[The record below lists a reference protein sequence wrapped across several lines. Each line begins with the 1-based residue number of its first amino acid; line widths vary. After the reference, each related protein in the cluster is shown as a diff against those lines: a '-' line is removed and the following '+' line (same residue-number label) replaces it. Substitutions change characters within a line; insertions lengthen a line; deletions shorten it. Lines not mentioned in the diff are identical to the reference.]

1 MTFLSFLA
9 PPPVQ
14 NVQVTRINGTA
25 ANVTWDLISI
35 TEARGTLTNYTVTL
49 TPQSVSSRRRR
60 QTPNNGGSISVTV
73 SPQQSSVVVGGL
85 NPSLQYQVSVSA
97 TTAGGGQGNTSDPV
111 IAPVPSPPTLVPT
124 PTKAPG
130 KTVCTKNT
138 DAGSTIAC
146 IS

>member
-1 MTFLSFLA
+1 MVLSFLLFIYLLFSV

-49 TPQSVSSRRRR
+49 TPQSASSRRRR
-60 QTPNNGGSISVTV
+60 QTTNNGGSISVTV

-85 NPSLQYQVSVSA
+85 DPSLQYRVSVSA
-97 TTAGGGQGNTSDPV
+97 RTAGAGQGNGSDPL
-111 IAPVPSPPTLVPT
+111 PVPSPPTLLPT
-124 PTKAPG
+124 PSKVPG
-130 KTVCTKNT
+130 KTVTPN
-138 DAGSTIAC
+138 
-146 IS
+146 